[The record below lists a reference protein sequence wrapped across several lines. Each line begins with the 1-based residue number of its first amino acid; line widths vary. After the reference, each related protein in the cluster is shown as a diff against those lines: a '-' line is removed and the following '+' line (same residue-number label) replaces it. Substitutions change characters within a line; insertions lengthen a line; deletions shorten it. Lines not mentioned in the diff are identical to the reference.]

1 MPWAKWKI
9 PPTKLSL
16 YEEKKSALISMYDS
30 IDISLCPFNFL
41 KTGPNEVG
49 LVLNETKRNIIFV
62 KTRI

>member
-1 MPWAKWKI
+1 
-9 PPTKLSL
+9 
-16 YEEKKSALISMYDS
+16 MYDS

-49 LVLNETKRNIIFV
+49 LVLNETKKNIIFV